1 MVQSLLFPVLALF
14 CFSALNQFNA
24 NAQHGWTW
32 QNPRPQGNA
41 LNDVTHITGSEW
53 LACGEHGSLIRS
65 SDDGATWTLESFGR
79 VSGIVRI
86 HFPSPDDG
94 YVLNQGSVFQS
105 TDGGRTW
112 DRQINTQYTLW
123 DIDFADAKHGIAV
136 GSFGTILHTS
146 DAGVTWNY
154 LDAEIKDDLHAVVY
168 TDAANAVITG
178 ADGILLR
185 TSTGGLSWQKSTI
198 AARRRIMDITA
209 IPGGGGSLIAVGD
222 NGTLLR
228 STDGGESWT
237 NATHSSTSNLTRV
250 HFTDGNNGII
260 TGGGGTLLRSAD
272 GGKNWGN
279 VLSGGGA
286 DLRGIATHG
295 MTALIVAANGT
306 VLRSSNGGMNWSG
319 EGPVTINHL
328 KCLSFS
334 DASTGI
340 TAGLGT
346 SPLWTTNGGQVWN
359 GQAISSG
366 SDILDICLIGGT
378 VHAVSKGGYILRSR
392 LDGRANTWHTV
403 NAAIQLRGVSF
414 IDANNGIVV
423 GTNGTILHTDDGGDT
438 WVKRTSEQYLNLNDV
453 LLIDTQTALAVGE
466 RGTCIRTS
474 DGGITWSYMLVGV
487 QEELNSISSL
497 TDGYVSIAGNRGLV
511 LRSGTLGLSWEIQR
525 LETTLPLNGISFGSA
540 NNGVAVGEAGALF
553 VTTDGGSTWTSQ
565 PEVTRYALNA
575 VQMHDARSGTIVGN
589 NGIILRTTS
598 GGVSWI
604 ADTRR
609 APAQAMLG
617 RHYPN
622 PVSDHAIIPFT
633 LATPGHVTLAVH
645 DMLGRRVAL
654 LLDASLE
661 PGAHSAHFDAAA
673 LPAGMYI
680 CVLRTAQG
688 AESAMLPVSGSGA
701 IR

>member
-1 MVQSLLFPVLALF
+1 MSTNRLFFGLTVTFLF
-14 CFSALNQFNA
+14 IASSSA

-41 LNDVTHITGSEW
+41 LYDVTHLTGSEW

-65 SDDGATWTLESFGR
+65 SDNGATWTPQSFGR
-79 VSGIVRI
+79 RTRI
-86 HFPSPDDG
+86 LRMHFPYPDQG
-94 YVLNQGSVFQS
+94 YLTVEGSVFHS
-105 TDGGRTW
+105 SDGGRTW
-112 DRQINTQYTLW
+112 LEQINTEYTLW
-123 DIDFADAKHGIAV
+123 DIDFADAQHGIAV
-136 GSFGTILHTS
+136 GSFGIILHTS

-154 LDAEIKDDLHAVVY
+154 LDAEIQDDLHAVVY

-178 ADGILLR
+178 ANGILLR

-198 AARRRIMDITA
+198 GTNRRIMDITA

-237 NATHSSTSNLTRV
+237 NAIHSSTSNLTRV

-272 GGKNWGN
+272 GGKNWSN
-279 VLSGGGA
+279 VLPGGGA

-306 VLRSSNGGMNWSG
+306 VLRSSNGGMNWGG

-340 TAGLGT
+340 TAGLGV

-359 GQAISSG
+359 RQAISSG

-392 LDGRANTWHTV
+392 LDGSANTRHTV
-403 NAAIQLRGVSF
+403 NTAIQLRGVSF

-438 WVKRTSEQYLNLNDV
+438 WVKRTNEQYLHLNDV
-453 LLIDTQTALAVGE
+453 LLIDTETALAVGE

-487 QEELNSISSL
+487 QEELKSISSL
-497 TDGYVSIAGNRGLV
+497 TDGYISIAGTQGLI
-511 LRSGTLGLSWEIQR
+511 LRSGTLGMNWDIQR
-525 LETTLPLNGISFGSA
+525 IETRPMLNGISFGNASVC
-540 NNGVAVGEAGALF
+540 VAVGELGALF

-565 PEVTRYALNA
+565 PEVTRYGLNA

-589 NGIILRTTS
+589 SGIILRTTS
-598 GGVSWI
+598 GGVSWL

-622 PVSDHAIIPFT
+622 PVSDHAVIPFT
-633 LATPGHVTLAVH
+633 LHEAGHTTVSVH

-654 LLDASLE
+654 LLDTFLDS
-661 PGAHSAHFDAAA
+661 GAHSAHFDAAA

-680 CVLRTAQG
+680 CVLRTAHG
-688 AESAMLPVSGSGA
+688 AVSSMLPVFGPGA
-701 IR
+701 VR